1 MKNHNVV
8 KLERA
13 STILSDDGKDCLKI
27 CILDK
32 SSNDVT
38 PVTS

>member
-13 STILSDDGKDCLKI
+13 STILSDCKDCLKI